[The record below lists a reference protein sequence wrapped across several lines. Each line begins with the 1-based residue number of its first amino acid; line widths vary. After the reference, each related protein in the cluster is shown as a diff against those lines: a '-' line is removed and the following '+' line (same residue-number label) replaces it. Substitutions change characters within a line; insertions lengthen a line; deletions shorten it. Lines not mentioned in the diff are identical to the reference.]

1 MSTEKKRVHF
11 NFIDILIILAFVVLV
26 VGFSYY
32 ANGNWQTNSARQSG
46 DNNVVRYTLH
56 ADNIS
61 EGVAKLIKVGD
72 TLKDASKD
80 TEKGEIVKINYIEK
94 YINKEA
100 FDSEK
105 GEYIAAEHPKHYS
118 ADFVVESAYSLS
130 GQTITIDDMELKIGK
145 KNTYKADNYA
155 LNAVIVSIDE
165 IKN

>member
-1 MSTEKKRVHF
+1 MSTEKKKVHF
-11 NFIDILIILAFVVLV
+11 NIIDILIILAFVVLV

-32 ANGNWQTNSARQSG
+32 ANGNWQTNSAKQSEN
-46 DNNVVRYTLH
+46 NNVVRYTLH

-80 TEKGEIVKINYIEK
+80 TEKGTIVKVNYVEK
-94 YINKEA
+94 YVNKEA
-100 FDSEK
+100 FDNEK

-118 ADFVVESAYSLS
+118 ADFVVESAYSLN
-130 GQTITIDDMELKIGK
+130 GQAITIDDTELKIGK
-145 KNTYKADNYA
+145 KNTYKANSYA
-155 LNAVIVSIDE
+155 LNAVITSIEE